1 MILTG
6 EVLDDIRAGAIT
18 CAFRCW
24 RRPSVRTG
32 GTLLTAAGQLEILAV
47 VPIARADISEAD
59 ARRAGYASAAAVVAD
74 LSQRGEGVLYR
85 IDFGRLRPDPR
96 VALRGQTAL
105 TTAER
110 ADLRARLD
118 RLDAAALAG
127 PWTRRALEAIR
138 GHEGRRAADLCREV
152 GQERLSFKANVRKLK
167 ALGLTESLE
176 VGYRLSPRG
185 HAVLAAWDGAAIGE
199 PADDRR

>member
-6 EVLDDIRAGAIT
+6 EVLDGICAGAIT

-24 RRPSVRTG
+24 RRPSVRGG

-47 VPIARADISEAD
+47 TPIARGDISEAD

-74 LSQRGEGVLYR
+74 LSQRSEGVLYR

-96 VALRGQTAL
+96 VALRARTAI
-105 TTAER
+105 TAAEL
-110 ADLRARLD
+110 AELRARLD
-118 RLDAAALAG
+118 RLDAAAPEG

-138 GHEGRRAADLCREV
+138 GHEGLRAADLCRQV
-152 GQERLSFKANVRKLK
+152 GQERLPFKVNIRKLK

-176 VGYRLSPRG
+176 IGYRLSPRG
-185 HAVLAAWDGAAIGE
+185 RAVLAAWAGESVAEPIDG
-199 PADDRR
+199 

>member
-6 EVLDDIRAGAIT
+6 AVLDGIRAGAIT

-24 RRPSVRTG
+24 RRPSVRSG

-47 VPIARADISEAD
+47 TPIEPGDIAEAD
-59 ARRAGYASAAAVVAD
+59 ARRAGYASTAAVVAG
-74 LSQRGEGVLYR
+74 LGQRRDGMLYR

-96 VALRGQTAL
+96 VALRAQTAL
-105 TTAER
+105 TAAELTL
-110 ADLRARLD
+110 LRARLD
-118 RLDAAALAG
+118 RLDAAAAGG

-138 GHEGRRAADLCREV
+138 LHEGRRAADLCRQV
-152 GQERLSFKANVRKLK
+152 GQERLPFKVNIRKLK

-185 HAVLAAWDGAAIGE
+185 HAVLAAWDEDPIGE
-199 PADDRR
+199 RRRVP